1 MKRGWF
7 LFLGSSISS
16 KLFLAATFLILS
28 VVSVVWMMSSENS
41 VVLDSENKEII
52 EEFDAGENGFFSRIL
67 PQESPVASA
76 LVFAGSLEDRLNSVF
91 RGTESSRVGAAL
103 GGPAEDDGSGRLE
116 TVGGSS
122 VVAYS
127 PVLAIIPASGLVT
140 FEEGDVL
147 TYEIEEGD
155 SLESIANDFGI
166 SVSTLISVN
175 NMPPTT
181 KLKPG
186 DKLAILP
193 VDGVKHTVK
202 SGETIQNIALKYK
215 ADAARIIAF
224 NDLPDDAR
232 IRPGDVLIIPG
243 GEHVPLSPKVAPL
256 RTPSPQSL
264 PNLVGYYGLPSGG
277 RITFGLHKYNAV
289 DIGGKDW
296 CNTPIYAAAAGTIIT
311 ADGAG
316 WNGGYG
322 KYIKIAH
329 ENGTITLYAHAS
341 QLLANIGQ
349 FVAKGQTIAL
359 MGSTGRSTGCHV
371 HFEVRGARNPLA
383 S

>member
-1 MKRGWF
+1 MNSSVSTKLFFGLAVFIF
-7 LFLGSSISS
+7 LFISGMWLVNLG
-16 KLFLAATFLILS
+16 
-28 VVSVVWMMSSENS
+28 NS
-41 VVLDSENKEII
+41 VSLDSDNKEIV
-52 EEFDAGENGFFSRIL
+52 EEFNASESSFFSKIL

-76 LVFAGSLEDRLNSVF
+76 LVFAGSLEERLYGVF
-91 RGTESSRVGAAL
+91 RGTASNSIGAVL
-103 GGPAEDDGSGRLE
+103 GGPVEDGDSNRLE
-116 TVGGSS
+116 TVGGNS
-122 VVAYS
+122 VVANL
-127 PVLAIIPASGLVT
+127 PVLTIIPASGFVT

-155 SLESIANDFGI
+155 SLESIAGDFGI

-175 NMPPTT
+175 NMPVNT

-202 SGETIQNIALKYK
+202 SGETIQNLALKYK
-215 ADAARIIAF
+215 ADADRIIAF
-224 NDLPDDAR
+224 NDLPDNAI

-243 GEHVPLSPKVAPL
+243 GEHVPLSPKVAPVK
-256 RTPSPQSL
+256 TPSPQTL

-311 ADGAG
+311 ADAQG

-341 QLLANIGQ
+341 QLLTSIGQ

-383 S
+383 R

>member
-1 MKRGWF
+1 MN
-7 LFLGSSISS
+7 SSVSG
-16 KLFLAATFLILS
+16 KLFLAAAFLIIFIVLGM
-28 VVSVVWMMSSENS
+28 WAMGSESS
-41 VVLDSENKEII
+41 VVLDSENKEIV
-52 EEFDAGENGFFSRIL
+52 EEFDAGENGFFSKIL

-76 LVFAGSLEDRLNSVF
+76 LVFAGSLEDRLNNVF
-91 RGTESSRVGAAL
+91 RGTESGRIDAAL
-103 GGPAEDDGSGRLE
+103 GGPVEDDGSGRLE

-127 PVLAIIPASGLVT
+127 PVLAIIPANSDVT

-155 SLESIANDFGI
+155 NLESIAEDFGI
-166 SVSTLISVN
+166 SVDTLVSVN
-175 NMPPTT
+175 NIPART

-202 SGETIQNIALKYK
+202 SGDTIENIALKYK
-215 ADAARIIAF
+215 ADVARIIAF
-224 NDLPDDAR
+224 NDLPDNAR
-232 IRPGDVLIIPG
+232 IQPGDVLIIPG
-243 GEHVPLSPKVAPL
+243 GQHVPLSPKVAPVK
-256 RTPSPQSL
+256 SPAPQTL
-264 PNLVGYYGLPSGG
+264 PNLAGYFGLPSGG
-277 RITFGLHKYNAV
+277 RVTFGLHRYNAV

-296 CNTPIYAAAAGTIIT
+296 CNTPIYASAAGTIIT
-311 ADGAG
+311 ADGVG

-322 KYIKIAH
+322 KYVKIAH
-329 ENGTITLYAHAS
+329 DNGTLTLYAHAS
-341 QLLANIGQ
+341 QLLVNLGQ

-371 HFEVRGARNPLA
+371 HFEVRGAKNPLA
-383 S
+383 G

>member
-1 MKRGWF
+1 MFLNSSVSTKLFFGLAVFIF
-7 LFLGSSISS
+7 LFVSGIWLANLG
-16 KLFLAATFLILS
+16 
-28 VVSVVWMMSSENS
+28 NS
-41 VVLDSENKEII
+41 VSLDSDNKEIV
-52 EEFDAGENGFFSRIL
+52 EEFNAGESSFFSKIL

-76 LVFAGSLEDRLNSVF
+76 LVFAGSLEERLYGVF
-91 RGTESSRVGAAL
+91 RGTTSNSIDAAL
-103 GGPAEDDGSGRLE
+103 GGPVEGSDANRLE
-116 TVGGSS
+116 TVGGNS
-122 VVAYS
+122 VVAS
-127 PVLAIIPASGLVT
+127 LPVLTIIPASGFVT

-155 SLESIANDFGI
+155 SLESIASDFGI
-166 SVSTLISVN
+166 SVSALISVN
-175 NMPPTT
+175 NMPANT
-181 KLKPG
+181 KLKLG

-202 SGETIQNIALKYK
+202 SGETIQNLALKYK
-215 ADAARIIAF
+215 ADADRIIAF
-224 NDLPDDAR
+224 NDLPDNAI

-243 GEHVPLSPKVAPL
+243 GEHVPLSLKVAPPKS
-256 RTPSPQSL
+256 PSPQTL

-277 RITFGLHKYNAV
+277 RVTFGLHKYNAV
-289 DIGGKDW
+289 DVGGKDW
-296 CNTPIYAAAAGTIIT
+296 CNPPIYAAAAGTIIT
-311 ADGAG
+311 ADAQG

-341 QLLANIGQ
+341 QLLTNIGQ

-359 MGSTGRSTGCHV
+359 VGSTGRSTGCHV

-383 S
+383 R